1 MGNAFRVVSSDI
13 LGNAQIED
21 LLGTF
26 LAMSPEVL
34 IGCMKTK
41 PPANRKPGV
50 AAPNAHLVSAFISH
64 FNCLC

>member
-1 MGNAFRVVSSDI
+1 MGNAFRAVSSDI
-13 LGNAQIED
+13 LGKAQNED

-26 LAMSPEVL
+26 PAMSPEVL

-41 PPANRKPGV
+41 NPANRKPGV
-50 AAPNAHLVSAFISH
+50 GAPNAHLVSAFISH